1 MGSFSASKYI
11 VKLKT
16 YHHIVFF
23 FFFKLKETGWSGGP
37 KTTSHLKR
45 RLPEDFL
52 GGSVVENLSANA
64 EDTGLIPG
72 LGRSHKL

>member
-1 MGSFSASKYI
+1 MGSSSSSKYI

-16 YHHIVFF
+16 YHHIF

-45 RLPEDFL
+45 RLPEDFP
-52 GGSVVENLSANA
+52 GGSVVENRPANA
-64 EDTGLIPG
+64 GDTGLIPG